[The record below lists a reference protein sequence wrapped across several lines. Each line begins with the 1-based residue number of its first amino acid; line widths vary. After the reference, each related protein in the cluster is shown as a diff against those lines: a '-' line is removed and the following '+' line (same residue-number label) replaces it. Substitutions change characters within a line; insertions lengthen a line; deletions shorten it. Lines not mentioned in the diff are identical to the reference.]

1 MVKKIDRFSL
11 DSRGLKYKLRIAFYL
26 MSVLPLLVCIYLVSN
41 YVLPRVGLK
50 VDITISIAI
59 SIIIAAAGF
68 FVLKE
73 VFDRIVSVSTAAKLI
88 AAGDIN
94 RKLEVVQKDEVGDLG
109 ESLNQLTSRI
119 RSNMDELKSYSE
131 RTTEINLEIQK
142 RVIVLSSLLQ
152 ISSLISQGAALD
164 DILKLTTEKA
174 RLLANSDVA
183 FLLYRQENQ
192 EIFTMKSADGVN
204 ANYLLKIKV
213 SPKDNLFSRAITTSK
228 PLLLDK
234 QSELDKNLVVDFYE
248 LFRLKNTLA
257 IPVFIRGRVTAI
269 LGIGNARD
277 NFMYKKEDVELVDI
291 FAKQIAI
298 AIENDILMNRVEKLE
313 IKDALTGLYNGHFI
327 KGRLQEEIRRSITY
341 RRPCA
346 YIVMD
351 IDNFNKYVQSFG
363 SLQAEST
370 LKKIAA
376 IIRDSVTEID
386 RVARTADDE
395 FAILLPEKNK
405 RQAYEIAED
414 IRKKIEYSYSEEQ
427 DTSKKITV
435 SAGVSENPL
444 DGVEAEELIHVA
456 GDLLNIA
463 KKQGRNRVAAFKEQA
478 V

>member
-1 MVKKIDRFSL
+1 MVKKADKFSL

-50 VDITISIAI
+50 IDITVAIFI
-59 SIIIAAAGF
+59 SIIIAVAGF

-73 VFDRIVSVSTAAKLI
+73 VFDRILSVSTAARLI

-94 RKLEVVQKDEVGDLG
+94 RKLEVEKKDEVGVLG

-131 RTTEINLEIQK
+131 RTTEINIEIQK

-152 ISSLISQGAALD
+152 VSSLISQGAVLD

-183 FLLYRQENQ
+183 YLLYRLENQ
-192 EIFTMKSADGVN
+192 EIFNMKIADGVN
-204 ANYLLKIKV
+204 SNYLLKIKISV
-213 SPKDNLFSRAITTSK
+213 KDNLFSRAINTSR
-228 PLLLDK
+228 PLILDK
-234 QSELDKNLVVDFYE
+234 QSELDKNFVADFYE
-248 LFRLKNTLA
+248 NFRLKNTLA

-269 LGIGNARD
+269 LGIGNAREA
-277 NFMYKKEDVELVDI
+277 FMYKKEDVELVDI

-298 AIENDILMNRVEKLE
+298 AIENDILMNKIEKLE
-313 IKDALTGLYNGHFI
+313 IKDALTGLYNLTFI
-327 KGRLQEEIRRSITY
+327 KGRLQEEIRRAITY

-346 YIVMD
+346 YINFDV
-351 IDNFNKYVQSFG
+351 DNFNKYVQSFG
-363 SLQAEST
+363 SLQAEAT
-370 LKKIAA
+370 LKKIATLM
-376 IIRDSVTEID
+376 RDSVGEID
-386 RVARTADDE
+386 RVARSGDDE

-405 RQAYEIAED
+405 RQAYEVAED

-427 DTSKKITV
+427 DVNKKITV

-444 DGVEAEELIHVA
+444 DGVEAEELLRVA
-456 GDLLNIA
+456 KDLLGTA
-463 KKQGRNRVAAFKEQA
+463 KKLGKNRVTAFREIPA
-478 V
+478 